1 MSALRGT
8 RPLAG
13 VGPDGER
20 PGVWR
25 SLRRVAQLQDGER
38 RRLALSILLAFGA
51 VAAATGLLTTS
62 GYLISRAAQRPDI
75 LELTAVIVAVRA
87 FGIARAILRYC
98 ERLVSHDLA
107 LRVLARLRAGFYRVI
122 APLGR
127 AALGGRGRGELL
139 ARFVADVDALQD
151 LYLRA
156 LAPPVVALAVIL
168 AAAATA
174 WLMLPLAALVIAVC
188 LLISAILIPLLTGAL
203 AASAG
208 RRQAPARA
216 ALTGELVESLD
227 GGVELA
233 VAGRG
238 ADRLARVRR
247 LSDALAGVRRRDA
260 LAGAASTSLAS
271 LLSGLSVVA
280 VLLVG
285 VPAVHSGALSSVLLA
300 ALVFL
305 VLGAFEGIT
314 PLPAAARSLRGCAES
329 ARRLEELAAVPPSV
343 SDPAQPRTL
352 GPGRPESLALESV
365 RFRYG
370 DRGAWLL
377 DGVDLRIEPGSR
389 VVLAGPSGAGK
400 TTIAHL
406 LVRFIDPSVGRV
418 TLAGVDLRQLAQHEA
433 RRHVVLAAQDAHVFT
448 TTIRQ
453 NLLLA
458 NHDATESQIWDAL
471 SVTGLDDWA
480 RSLPEGLDTLL
491 GEDGD
496 LVSGGERQRIALAR
510 ALLSDADYMILD
522 EPTAHLDADTAAAM
536 MHAISAAAGDRGVLV
551 ISHRSEGLEG
561 FELIE
566 LAHGRLL
573 SAVA

>member
-1 MSALRGT
+1 MA
-8 RPLAG
+8 
-13 VGPDGER
+13 
-20 PGVWR
+20 PGC
-25 SLRRVAQLQDGER
+25 S
-38 RRLALSILLAFGA
+38 
-51 VAAATGLLTTS
+51 TGSTCGS
-62 GYLISRAAQRPDI
+62 SR
-75 LELTAVIVAVRA
+75 E
-87 FGIARAILRYC
+87 
-98 ERLVSHDLA
+98 
-107 LRVLARLRAGFYRVI
+107 
-122 APLGR
+122 
-127 AALGGRGRGELL
+127 
-139 ARFVADVDALQD
+139 AD
-151 LYLRA
+151 
-156 LAPPVVALAVIL
+156 
-168 AAAATA
+168 
-174 WLMLPLAALVIAVC
+174 
-188 LLISAILIPLLTGAL
+188 
-203 AASAG
+203 
-208 RRQAPARA
+208 
-216 ALTGELVESLD
+216 
-227 GGVELA
+227 
-233 VAGRG
+233 
-238 ADRLARVRR
+238 
-247 LSDALAGVRRRDA
+247 
-260 LAGAASTSLAS
+260 
-271 LLSGLSVVA
+271 
-280 VLLVG
+280 
-285 VPAVHSGALSSVLLA
+285 
-300 ALVFL
+300 
-305 VLGAFEGIT
+305 
-314 PLPAAARSLRGCAES
+314 
-329 ARRLEELAAVPPSV
+329 
-343 SDPAQPRTL
+343 
-352 GPGRPESLALESV
+352 
-365 RFRYG
+365 
-370 DRGAWLL
+370 
-377 DGVDLRIEPGSR
+377 